1 MSSKLRLNG
10 GKDANLAIWYQM
22 NGVFFSIRKNYMG
35 NNETPFERITSMKSV
50 AIAKKIV
57 TSIVGFG
64 TAKIIKDIIENNV
77 ETDTVYQKVTVGSA
91 SVAIGYA
98 VSETTSEYTD
108 RKIDE
113 AVAFWQKHVTN
124 RKNSAE

>member
-1 MSSKLRLNG
+1 
-10 GKDANLAIWYQM
+10 
-22 NGVFFSIRKNYMG
+22 
-35 NNETPFERITSMKSV
+35 MKSV

-57 TSIVGFG
+57 TTIVGIG
-64 TAKIIKDIIENNV
+64 TAKIIKDMIENNV
-77 ETDTVYQKVTVGSA
+77 DTDTVYQKVTVGSA

-98 VSETTSEYTD
+98 VSEQTSEYTD

-113 AVAFWQKHVTN
+113 AVALWQKYVTN

>member
-1 MSSKLRLNG
+1 
-10 GKDANLAIWYQM
+10 
-22 NGVFFSIRKNYMG
+22 
-35 NNETPFERITSMKSV
+35 MKSI

-57 TSIVGFG
+57 TTIVGIG
-64 TAKIIKDIIENNV
+64 TTKIIHDMIENNV
-77 ETDTVYQKVTVGSA
+77 DTDTVYQKVTVRSA

-98 VSETTSEYTD
+98 VSETTSSYTD

-113 AVAFWQKHVTN
+113 AVALWQKHIAN

>member
-1 MSSKLRLNG
+1 
-10 GKDANLAIWYQM
+10 
-22 NGVFFSIRKNYMG
+22 
-35 NNETPFERITSMKSV
+35 MKSV

-57 TSIVGFG
+57 TTIVGIG
-64 TAKIIKDIIENNV
+64 TTKIIKDIIENNV
-77 ETDTVYQKVTVGSA
+77 DTDTAIQKVTVGSA

>member
-1 MSSKLRLNG
+1 
-10 GKDANLAIWYQM
+10 
-22 NGVFFSIRKNYMG
+22 
-35 NNETPFERITSMKSV
+35 MKSI

-57 TSIVGFG
+57 TTIVGIG
-64 TAKIIKDIIENNV
+64 TTKIIKDMIENNV
-77 ETDTVYQKVTVGSA
+77 DTDTVYQKVTVGSA

-98 VSETTSEYTD
+98 VSETTSKYTD

-113 AVAFWQKHVTN
+113 AVALWQKHFAN